1 MPPFL
6 FISIGAGLLSAVL
19 YSAATTGSA
28 LSIIPMYLSPLPLF
42 MAGLGYGGTA
52 ALIGGIAATGAIA
65 VVGGPLL
72 AFAYFLVNAAVP
84 IVITRAANWSR
95 EIITEDGV
103 THIEYY
109 PAGLLFAWLSGL
121 GIAITLVLAL
131 FMQSFEGGLGGWI
144 PQIVQV
150 DLLSQTIIQTQ
161 MQSGSA
167 PIDEAVLQQRLIR
180 FALPGLGLFWTL
192 LSIGNG
198 ALAQWL
204 LVRLGRN
211 ARPSPELSNMYL
223 PQFMIWPLVGGVIL
237 ALFPGDIGLTG
248 AAITALAAIP
258 YFFLGLATVHVIS
271 HRLPGRVFA
280 LTGIYVLLLAL
291 GWPILL
297 IVGLGI
303 VENFVNLRRTYAVA
317 KP

>member
-19 YSAATTGSA
+19 YGAATTGSVLA
-28 LSIIPMYLSPLPLF
+28 IIPMYLSPLPLF

-65 VVGGPLL
+65 VVAGPGL

-95 EIITEDGV
+95 EITLESGATIN
-103 THIEYY
+103 EYY

-121 GIAITLVLAL
+121 GIVITVLLAL
-131 FMQSFEGGLGGWI
+131 FMQTHEGGLGGWI
-144 PQIVQV
+144 PHIVQV
-150 DLLSQTIIQTQ
+150 DTLSQIIIQAQ
-161 MQSGSA
+161 VQSGS
-167 PIDEAVLQQRLIR
+167 PPVDEAVLQQRLIQL
-180 FALPGLGLFWTL
+180 ALPGLALFWTL
-192 LSIGNG
+192 LSIANG
-198 ALAQWL
+198 ALAQRL

-211 ARPSPELSNMYL
+211 ARPSPDLLYMYL
-223 PQFMIWPLVGGVIL
+223 PQFMVWALAGGAML

-248 AAITALAAIP
+248 AVVTALAAIP

-271 HRLPGRVFA
+271 HCLPGRAFA
-280 LTGIYVLLLAL
+280 LTGVYVLLLAL

-303 VENFVNLRRTYAVA
+303 VESFVNLRRINAVA
-317 KP
+317 PS